1 MKKFVLFIGLAISIN
16 LQAQT
21 MKVLFD
27 ASSAQMAGN
36 ADWVVDADTRNLR
49 VSNSGT
55 MVTGGNESNP
65 QRIPTPA
72 QSGIAT
78 STAKHFWSGAL
89 SDWAVDL
96 AKKGFIIESLPYNGL
111 ITYGVS
117 SNAQDLSNYKVFIID
132 EPNIRFTAAERT
144 ALLNYVANGGGL
156 FMIADHT
163 VSDRN
168 NDGWDSPAIFNDLMT
183 NNGSV
188 TNPFGIAFDLQNFSQ
203 TSYNILNSAADPILH
218 GVMGNVTGIQ
228 FNNGTSMTLNRTAN
242 STVTGLIFKTGASTT
257 GTTLSLFAA
266 SNYGTG
272 KVCGLGDSSPPD
284 DGTGDP
290 NDVLY
295 TGYKTAV
302 SGSHQKLLVN
312 AVIWLATPGTEPRMS
327 APTIAAAST
336 LGMKLYPNP
345 ADDQIHLSYVSNENN
360 ASIVTVIDL
369 TGHVVFNQVLDQ
381 TGSTGE
387 LVLDLSN
394 YSEGMYV
401 VTLQNGKDVI
411 TQRFIRQ

>member
-1 MKKFVLFIGLAISIN
+1 MRIYLLLISAILTLESN
-16 LQAQT
+16 GQT
-21 MKVLFD
+21 VKVLFD

-36 ADWVVDADTRNLR
+36 ADWVIDADTRNLKTG
-49 VSNSGT
+49 SGGG

-72 QSGIAT
+72 QSGITAST
-78 STAKHFWSGAL
+78 SGTYWAGAL
-89 SDWAVDL
+89 SSWAVDL
-96 AKKGFIIESLPYNGL
+96 AKKGYTVETLPYNGL

-117 SNAQDLSNYKVFIID
+117 TNTQDLSNYKVFIID
-132 EPNIRFTAAERT
+132 EPNIRFTSAEKI
-144 ALLNYVANGGGL
+144 AMLNFVANGGGL

-168 NDGWDSPAIFNDLMT
+168 NDGWDSPAIFNDFMT

-188 TNPFGIAFDLQNFSQ
+188 SNPFGIAFDLQNFSQ
-203 TSYNILNSAADPILH
+203 TSSNILNSATDPILH

-242 STVTGLIFKTGASTT
+242 MTVKGLVFKTGASTT

-266 SNYGTG
+266 SNYRSG

-284 DGTGDP
+284 DGSGDP
-290 NDVLY
+290 NDALY
-295 TGYKTAV
+295 SSYSSAV

-312 AVIWLATPGTEPRMS
+312 AVVWLATPGTAPRIS
-327 APTIAAAST
+327 APSIAAAST

-345 ADDQIHLSYVSNENN
+345 AGEQIHLSYVSDEKN
-360 ASIVTVIDL
+360 ASIVTVVDL
-369 TGHVVFNQVLDQ
+369 TGHVVFSQILNQ
-381 TGSTGE
+381 TGSAGE
-387 LVLDLSN
+387 LVLDLTSFAQ
-394 YSEGMYV
+394 GMYV
-401 VTLQNGKDVI
+401 VILQNGKDAI